1 MRQKTLEGKCEGGTK
16 RCGEFTGGAK
26 KSGTL
31 KLMASCR
38 TKEEAQA
45 EMREWRKFHKAVG
58 DDGYTFKIG
67 KL

>member
-1 MRQKTLEGKCEGGTK
+1 MVGKCERGNKMMWGVY
-16 RCGEFTGGAK
+16 RRAK
-26 KSGTL
+26 KSRTL